1 VSLAE
6 TVPDATPTTPA
17 GVGPVGW
24 AARQGPR
31 RHQADAAAAHRGPGG
46 RLAVAVADG
55 VGDAETAGFA
65 ARLVAD
71 HAVRVAALEGRPD
84 TAVLAVQ
91 DLLLSTRDLVPGDA
105 AAVVAL
111 APGGGDPRWRL
122 AWVGD
127 CRALAWSGRTLRT
140 LTRDHTVAATMR
152 AAGVSVH
159 PRLEHVLTTSARTVG
174 PHGVGTAVAA
184 DPGVL
189 LLISDGVHRSVPGPA
204 LAAALAAGGSARERA
219 ERVVEL
225 AEAAGATDNAT
236 ALVVVGG
243 QLADR

>member
-1 VSLAE
+1 MSLAE
-6 TVPDATPTTPA
+6 TVADATPTTPA

-24 AARQGPR
+24 ASRQGAR

-46 RLAVAVADG
+46 RLAVVVADG
-55 VGDAETAGFA
+55 VGDTDAAGFA

-84 TAVLAVQ
+84 TAVLAVH
-91 DLLLSTRDLVPGDA
+91 DLLVSTGDLVSGDA

-127 CRALAWSGRTLRT
+127 CRALSWDGRTLRT
-140 LTRDHTVAATMR
+140 LTSDHTIAATMR
-152 AAGVSVH
+152 AAGLSVH

-174 PHGVGTAVAA
+174 PDGVGTAVAT

-189 LLISDGVHRSVPGPA
+189 LLVSDGVHRSVPGPA

-236 ALVVVGG
+236 ALVVVG
-243 QLADR
+243 